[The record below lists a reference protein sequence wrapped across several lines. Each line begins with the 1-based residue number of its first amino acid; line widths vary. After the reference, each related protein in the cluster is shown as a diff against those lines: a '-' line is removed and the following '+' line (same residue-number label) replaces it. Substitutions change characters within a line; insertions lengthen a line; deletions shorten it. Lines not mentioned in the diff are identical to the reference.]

1 MPLTSDGASERT
13 LNAPDTRDTVGL
25 YMALGV
31 SQDSTQPEI
40 KRAYRRLALQYHP
53 DRNPGASGSEFV
65 RIQYAYDVLSDE
77 RKRRIYDRYGDIG
90 IQMAGRMGGEL
101 LDPKVSNLLS
111 VFAFV
116 SALVSVL
123 LISFFALLAKR
134 VDHAVEWSYKV
145 VFAPLWVVDMMLVA
159 GVVASIVLR
168 RQYLGANESGADDE
182 TRFRASV
189 SDDADDG
196 YENDDNDYDL
206 CGDGYQGCCTSAA
219 PDRSRDNID
228 EGRLSEGSTR
238 NSGSARTSYS
248 IPGSQGTLD
257 TAETPRPA
265 PATDT
270 TPLLSSSAADG
281 TGSSD
286 NTRGCSGSQQRS
298 GRRSRGHRLPR
309 RGYLRTLR
317 RIAESQLE
325 SLAKAAPAIYIALLI
340 AFQISLVLRLDNNVQ
355 WSIWRVA
362 LPWLCIEGIHFVLLT
377 LGLVA
382 TVLQTSERH
391 GRPLPT
397 KRVAGLAMCTYWW
410 LAIRLAQAI
419 MIIYKLSNPNT
430 HMSWFIVF
438 VPVYFPFV
446 WTAATLYLL
455 PHQLRGMGDAE
466 ILQNERAIVIACVVV
481 FAIVSSFVY
490 SFVAL
495 LVWKLTLP
503 SAVRLALVLIPVFI
517 FLSVVCCCC
526 SCMSFCLAYGMHA
539 TLDDEQAADSADAQ
553 RVRVPAHRRINVAQ
567 RPQ

>member
-13 LNAPDTRDTVGL
+13 LNAPDTIGL
-25 YMALGV
+25 YTVLGV

-40 KRAYRRLALQYHP
+40 KRAYRRLALQHHP
-53 DRNPGASGSEFV
+53 DRNPGAGGGEFV

-111 VFAFV
+111 AFALV

-123 LISFFALLAKR
+123 LITFFALLAKR
-134 VDHAVEWSYKV
+134 VDRAVEWSYKV
-145 VFAPLWVVDMMLVA
+145 VFAPLWVVDVMLIA
-159 GVVASIVLR
+159 GVVAAIVLR
-168 RQYLGANESGADDE
+168 RQYLGSSEG
-182 TRFRASV
+182 
-189 SDDADDG
+189 DADAGNMFRTNDNNDVEDG
-196 YENDDNDYDL
+196 YENDDNDYDF
-206 CGDGYQGCCTSAA
+206 CGDGYQGCCSSTA
-219 PDRSRDNID
+219 PDRSNDNID

-257 TAETPRPA
+257 AAETHQPA

-281 TGSSD
+281 ASSENSRD
-286 NTRGCSGSQQRS
+286 RGTFQSSSR
-298 GRRSRGHRLPR
+298 RRSRGHRLPR

-362 LPWLCIEGIHFVLLT
+362 MPWLCIESIHFVLLT
-377 LGLVA
+377 LSLIA

-391 GRPLPT
+391 GRPFPA
-397 KRVAGLAMCTYWW
+397 KQVAGLAMGTYWW

-419 MIIYKLSNPNT
+419 MIIHKLSDPNS

-438 VPVYFPFV
+438 VPAYFPFI
-446 WTAATLYLL
+446 WTAATLYFL
-455 PHQLRGMGDAE
+455 PHQLRAMGDAE

-481 FAIVSSFVY
+481 FAVVSSFVY

-539 TLDDEQAADSADAQ
+539 TLDDEQAADTVDAQ

>member
-13 LNAPDTRDTVGL
+13 LNTPDTRDTVGL

-40 KRAYRRLALQYHP
+40 KRAYRRLALQHHP

-123 LISFFALLAKR
+123 LITFFALLARR
-134 VDHAVEWSYKV
+134 VDRAVEWSYKV
-145 VFAPLWVVDMMLVA
+145 VFAPLWVVDVMLVI
-159 GVVASIVLR
+159 GVVAAITLR
-168 RQYLGANESGADDE
+168 MQYLGSSESGRTDDE
-182 TRFRASV
+182 NQFRTNDN
-189 SDDADDG
+189 DDADDG
-196 YENDDNDYDL
+196 YENNDNDYEF
-206 CGDGYQGCCTSAA
+206 CGDGYQGCCSSAA
-219 PDRSRDNID
+219 PNRSNDNID

-248 IPGSQGTLD
+248 IPGSRGTFD

-270 TPLLSSSAADG
+270 TPLLPSSAADG
-281 TGSSD
+281 TSSE
-286 NTRGCSGSQQRS
+286 NSRGRSGSQQRAS
-298 GRRSRGHRLPR
+298 RRSRGHRVPR

-340 AFQISLVLRLDNNVQ
+340 AFQISLVLRLDNNLQ

-377 LGLVA
+377 LSLVA

-391 GRPLPT
+391 GRPLPA
-397 KRVAGLAMCTYWW
+397 KRVAGLAMGTYWW
-410 LAIRLAQAI
+410 LAIRLAQAL
-419 MIIYKLSNPNT
+419 MIIHKLNNPDS

-438 VPVYFPFV
+438 VPAYFPFV
-446 WTAATLYLL
+446 WTAATLYFL
-455 PHQLRGMGDAE
+455 PHQLRAMGDSE

-503 SAVRLALVLIPVFI
+503 SAVRMALVLIPVFI
-517 FLSVVCCCC
+517 FLGVVCCCC